1 MHEAGLLAQC
11 PCSGEGEGIPPL
23 VLFGIAAVGAWVAH
37 RTWRAWRKDGLS
49 HMSKVWKIAIVVV
62 LAAVVAIVIIN
73 RQMGPSPGTDAAK
86 GAAGVSQ
93 PAAGLPR
100 LLDLGSVSC
109 IPCKMMAPILEELK
123 KEYAGRLQVEFV
135 DVMAN
140 PDAAGPYKI
149 SLIPTQIFFDA
160 SGKERFRHEGFF
172 SKADILAKWKELGVS
187 LNAPAAAP
195 QESETSATSTGC
207 GGTGFG

>member
-11 PCSGEGEGIPPL
+11 PCSGGDQGGGLFLTLCL
-23 VLFGIAAVGAWVAH
+23 VACAVWLVH
-37 RTWRAWRKDGLS
+37 RIGRKDGVS
-49 HMSKVWKIAIVVV
+49 RMSKVWKIAIVVA

-73 RQMGPSPGTDAAK
+73 KRGGSSPGTDADQ
-86 GAAGVSQ
+86 GAAQVSQ

-100 LLDLGSVSC
+100 LLDLGSTTC

-140 PDAAGPYKI
+140 PDAATPYKI

-172 SKADILAKWKELGVS
+172 SKEDILAKWKELGVD
-187 LNAPAAAP
+187 LPAAPAVG
-195 QESETSATSTGC
+195 ESVPK
-207 GGTGFG
+207 